1 MKAKTI
7 TPRELDRR
15 LSRAAPELAT
25 YDRVVDRLIEELD
38 ARGADLALD
47 DPQVWR
53 GGEGEAER
61 RAPRSIEEQFRIE
74 VDAIRHLDRE
84 KEAELARR
92 IEFARRRLDH
102 TLARLGIDPETLSAE
117 APHRHPT
124 EPLSEG
130 DEPLCRYPEEVCRRW
145 LELHWLRT
153 EMVERNLY
161 LVLINVERYSH
172 TRASRMDL
180 VQEGSAALF
189 RAVDGFDWRRGLLF
203 RTYAVHWLNQAFRA
217 YLYNFGNTVRIPV
230 YLQKAMKHVHD
241 AVERLGNPNA
251 LPEEIA
257 EISGLGVNLVESALD
272 ASRNTHSID
281 AGFGSD
287 DDSSSLRDWLGLEE
301 VDPYD
306 PAMEDVSLKDG
317 IEMALE
323 RLSERERLVIQRRFG
338 IGGGGEHTLAQIADE
353 LGVSLERVR
362 QIQVRAISKMNTP
375 TVRKAIDPFLL

>member
-7 TPRELDRR
+7 TPQELDRR
-15 LSRAAPELAT
+15 LAQAAANLDSYDTFVDTLIRDLDKRGVDLELEDPLT
-25 YDRVVDRLIEELD
+25 WRVGNSGVDRRS
-38 ARGADLALD
+38 ARNL
-47 DPQVWR
+47 
-53 GGEGEAER
+53 
-61 RAPRSIEEQFRIE
+61 EEQFRME

-84 KEAELARR
+84 AEANLARR
-92 IEFARRRLDH
+92 IEFVRRRLDQA
-102 TLARLGIDPETLSAE
+102 LARHGIDPETLGAE
-117 APHRHPT
+117 EPLRHPADSVEGH
-124 EPLSEG
+124 EP
-130 DEPLCRYPEEVCRRW
+130 PCRYPDAICRRW

-217 YLYNFGNTVRIPV
+217 HLYNFGNTVRIPV

-241 AVERLGNPNA
+241 AVERLGNSNA

-257 EISGLGVNLVESALD
+257 EASGLGFNLVESALD
-272 ASRNTHSID
+272 ASRSTHSID
-281 AGFGSD
+281 ASFGGD
-287 DDSSSLRDWLGLEE
+287 EDSGSLRDWLGMEE

-306 PAMEDVSLKDG
+306 PSMEDVSLRVG
-317 IEMALE
+317 IEMALD
-323 RLSERERLVIQRRFG
+323 RLSDRERLVIERRFG
-338 IGGGGEHTLAQIADE
+338 IGGGGEHTLSQIADE